1 MCFLIYN
8 NFNIR
13 KEDKRGYIK
22 MNKRRITKKD
32 LFFMILGKI
41 VFYLSLWACGVAF
54 VVWAFLQNTIY

>member
-1 MCFLIYN
+1 
-8 NFNIR
+8 
-13 KEDKRGYIK
+13 

-41 VFYLSLWACGVAF
+41 IFYVGLWACGVAF